1 MRSLVINLGNT
12 SIFGGHFEGKHL
24 KASFKLSSRLGPRTL
39 SKELIKHIPS
49 GVDRLALCSVVPS
62 LTAPVASLLRR
73 KTGLEPRLLHAEAQH
88 GLLIGYRDPQRLG
101 SDRLA
106 AVLGAQSLAPKR
118 NLIVVDC
125 GTATTVT
132 ALDQTGLLA
141 GGAILPGLGLWAE
154 VLAAQTAQLPRVI
167 PARPRSP
174 LGRSPEEAIASG
186 LFHGHAGAI
195 RELIKL
201 VAQKSFGNDSYTVF
215 GTGGNAPLFSKEK
228 LFTAQKPYLILNGL
242 LAFATGFKDHA

>member
-12 SIFGGHFEGKHL
+12 SIFGGHFDGTRLE
-24 KASFKLSSRLGPRTL
+24 ACFKLSSRLSPRTL
-39 SKELIKHIPS
+39 AKKLSQHIPS
-49 GVDRLALCSVVPS
+49 GVERLALCSVVPD
-62 LTAPVASLLRR
+62 LTAPVSSLLRR
-73 KTGLEPRLLHAEAQH
+73 KTGLEPQLLHPEAQH
-88 GLLIGYRDPQRLG
+88 GLRIGYREPKRLG

-106 AVLGAQSLAPKR
+106 AALGAQSLAAGK

-132 ALDQTGLLA
+132 ALDKTGLLA

-154 VLAAQTAQLPRVI
+154 VLAAQTAQLPRI
-167 PARPRSP
+167 TPSRPHSP

-195 RELIKL
+195 RELVKL
-201 VAQKSFGNDSYTVF
+201 IAQKSFKNESYTVF
-215 GTGGNAPLFSKEK
+215 GTGGNAPLFAKEK
-228 LFTAQKPYLILNGL
+228 LFTAEKPYLILNGL
-242 LAFATGFKDHA
+242 LAFATVSKDHA